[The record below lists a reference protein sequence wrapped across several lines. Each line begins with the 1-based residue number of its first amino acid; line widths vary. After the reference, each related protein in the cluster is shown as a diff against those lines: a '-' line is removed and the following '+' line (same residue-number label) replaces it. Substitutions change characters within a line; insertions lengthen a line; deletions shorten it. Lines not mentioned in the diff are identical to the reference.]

1 MAEKNSEL
9 DAINHLLEIEKDAA
23 ILIDDAKIEADKRI
37 NEAKGQYNAKYK
49 EQYDKI
55 VSELDSKYHSSM
67 DDISEKYNKE
77 INAYKTQLEEKKQDE
92 TEFSSLLDKLLFE

>member
-92 TEFSSLLDKLLFE
+92 TGFSSLLDKLLFE

>member
-9 DAINHLLEIEKDAA
+9 DAIKHLLEIEKDAA
-23 ILIDDAKIEADKRI
+23 VLIDDAKIEADKRLTD
-37 NEAKGQYNAKYK
+37 AKGQYNAQYK

-67 DDISEKYNKE
+67 DDISDKYNKE
-77 INAYKTQLEEKKQDE
+77 INAYKTQLEEQKQNDSA
-92 TEFSSLLDKLLFE
+92 FSSLLDKLLFE